1 MWEVIR
7 FNQLPS
13 VAIRFNQVQSAHLPE
28 ERPPDE
34 GGNQPLQSGA
44 IRCNLPISP
53 RSAYPLLNR
62 GAMVQS

>member
-1 MWEVIR
+1 MREV
-7 FNQLPS
+7 
-13 VAIRFNQVQSAHLPE
+13 IRFNQVQSAHLPE

-62 GAMVQS
+62 GAMVHS